1 MALSEKYICIRNVDY
16 DYLKSKL
23 KSKYLLNKM
32 ELIKLRLDINKNNDV
47 PFKFKT
53 PYLVLGVG
61 SLINIKRPDKFILL
75 IDFLVKKGYR

>member
-32 ELIKLRLDINKNNDV
+32 ELIKLRLDINKDNDV
-47 PFKFKT
+47 PFKLKT

-75 IDFLVKKGYR
+75 IDFLKKAYR